1 MLPPWLDNAK
11 PVALRYGNF
20 TPFNLKRDDYEAS
33 TAEQAHA
40 RTGE

>member
-11 PVALRYGNF
+11 PVTLGHGNL
-20 TPFNLKRDDYEAS
+20 TPFNLKREDDEAS

-40 RTGE
+40 RTGK